1 MMTVRQR
8 ESREVSR
15 VPPPAP
21 LVARCST
28 RTAPSPQVTLLADG
42 SVVWGGAVGGPGTGR
57 PTLRRRA
64 AEDQEPFARGALPR
78 PSLSGGRWTLN
89 GETLEIIRTTP
100 LGLVSGRDYY
110 MSNALAEVPTHCC
123 RWRSRLGASLEPSRS
138 RPRR

>member
-1 MMTVRQR
+1 M
-8 ESREVSR
+8 
-15 VPPPAP
+15 
-21 LVARCST
+21 ARRST

-57 PTLRRRA
+57 PTLRRA
-64 AEDQEPFARGALPR
+64 AEDQEPFSRGALPR

-110 MSNALAEVPTHCC
+110 MSNALAEVPRTAAAG
-123 RWRSRLGASLEPSRS
+123 GAVSEPLWSLRGAFAEP
-138 RPRR
+138 PP